1 MKPIIKLII
10 VVLLISCNTKKET
23 PNSNLQE
30 EKVEVVSSKKVALIS
45 PCDLLSQADIK
56 ATFELEGVT
65 IENYA
70 RNPYPDTNRCE
81 FVWNNANDVTK
92 GSQVM
97 ITISSNFEIDDMPRK
112 FSNMLRM
119 DIEKGVMG
127 SKQQIIKPTPIT
139 DFGTNAYHW
148 SEPDF
153 QNVQKIKFQ
162 MDEAYLVE
170 VMYNSNVQITQDEIK
185 NKLIQ
190 VGNQIKRNLNNL

>member
-1 MKPIIKLII
+1 MKNILNTI
-10 VVLLISCNTKKET
+10 VVVVLISCTTKKES

-70 RNPYPDTNRCE
+70 RNPYPDTNICE
-81 FVWNNANDVTK
+81 FIWNNAKDVTK
-92 GSQVM
+92 ASQII
-97 ITISSNFEIDDMPRK
+97 ITISSNLEIDEMPRK

-119 DIEKGVMG
+119 DIEKGVTG
-127 SKQQIIKPTPIT
+127 TKQQIITPKLI
-139 DFGTNAYHW
+139 DGFGTNAYYW
-148 SEPDF
+148 TQPDF

-162 MDEAYLVE
+162 IDEAYLVE
-170 VMYNSNVQITQDEIK
+170 VMYNSNVQIAQEEIK

-190 VGNQIKRNLNNL
+190 IGQTIKQKL